1 MNINENYFKDSPENL
16 EKKDIENELKS
27 DIFVVVNSS
36 NRLYENETMWNFK
49 IKFGAEGDRVIKSPV
64 RKMSDNGVTFEG
76 FTYYPWTFEPVTK
89 VDSDGNTYQYEFQSP
104 KNDIIGFKEILC
116 KGDSGCTISQRMKDI
131 RSINVI
137 SLELSRDLT
146 NSIPNFNNILN
157 ISFDE
162 LSGFSNIH
170 SSNNENISFIATLTE
185 STNTTS
191 TYTTI
196 SSMDFKIPINIQNLS
211 VKLTNHDVM
220 FENYDRAELFWIRIN
235 NKNNLELV
243 LNDVPIS
250 FKENHKIILP
260 EKTIL
265 NLENSLTELD
275 YSGGVSVIDGYIKDA
290 MVIVRELDGTV
301 LSKLSTN
308 TNGICMA
315 KFKNGSKILI
325 LTANGGI
332 DTSYNGK
339 NKLEFRALYNPFCK
353 KFKNIQITPIT
364 TLLADYVI
372 YKEKKEK
379 IIRLKVLEDSSDS
392 LRECLNLKNIDTDY
406 IETKNLKAA
415 ITAYRIVNLIYT
427 GNYLLRQFVKN
438 YDNRNSYFSTKLA
451 LSIIDNGLNINTL
464 SHLEVFIKNLMSDS
478 NPPTNLDLEKSKKI
492 SKILK
497 RLLCHNCFDNQD
509 VSFELLGKA
518 SLAFHK
524 DLDTGFSNEE
534 LDYENI
540 VEIREKLDI
549 LSGKEIEPEPKFKMN
564 IIVENIENISIP
576 LKQSIDRVLLILEE
590 SVIKTYKLRTQPLI
604 KIFEKDFDN
613 NYSFSNTFYHLEKKG
628 EIIFNKN
635 FDTKMTNNRFLFNGI
650 ECNVYVPVL
659 LHEIISIIIRRGTA
673 YGDSA
678 YNKEYQSEK
687 RDDILSNELSQN
699 SFISMKTLDLMQAAG
714 YDVNRESIFVHEDW
728 EEKSVNYVSYN
739 LNKLDKSNSMDEK
752 SELKFGELLPLK
764 YHKSIDNTPIFD
776 SKKISNISEILLEIN
791 EDQETFNVILNIRS
805 KLAGYI
811 CLTPNMYIDRVHVYS
826 EKMIRRRVKTGI
838 KNELNLNLSQYFKLI
853 SKNNHILRFEIS
865 FYFGSGSG
873 SASSVECVNTYIVK
887 NSVKW
892 IELSKLK
899 SDDNVV
905 YLKHLEEL
913 EFKEE
918 EEETREYLLIPG
930 EREDD
935 DLIDYEEP
943 VPYEEA
949 LFGIIEGDK
958 IEYDSRNDELGF
970 SKCIVKSLFL
980 EKSNEGHPKNSTSNY
995 YKEHSERIFV
1005 FTWNKMYILN
1015 TFAMTDGH
1023 GTPTLHPPGDGII
1036 EILDNVIDAEYV
1048 WTHTD
1053 DVGGNTFLENGVY
1066 ILCSTK
1072 ILIYWDGDEGKTPT
1086 PISNNDASGTKME
1099 LTDPIHFE
1107 NLQGCSLIKDENILV
1122 VIDNKNLN
1130 STGAIHV
1137 IDVTDKTRMDLIYSV
1152 IDDNLK
1158 GCYRIVCNNKSDSQ
1172 KAYIIS
1178 RSENALI
1185 QVDLNNNYLPTIESK
1200 FTSELLKDPRSIIYI
1215 ENKDLVLLVCYI
1227 SKMVL
1232 VFDVNSSLKLIR
1244 AIATKYNP
1252 LDVAYNLSEDNLGL
1266 TLYISNNSKQNP
1278 ISEIELYD
1286 SSGVLQVYNQ
1296 VTEFKF
1302 TESSQIIY
1310 NNLYY
1315 DKSIKIDSS
1324 GNESEHG
1331 RLFCVSTENNGTVDV
1346 YARAGL
1352 DGSGNS
1358 LDNFKDC
1365 KEDLPELDEIDT
1377 NGEEYKILSINR
1389 DISGNHLL
1397 ELDKQFLDIDGEK
1410 LANMNLV
1417 KANNSRV
1424 ILNKNLQANITI
1436 GLTSQIILDDKKYM

>member
-1 MNINENYFKDSPENL
+1 MNINENYFKNSPENL

-27 DIFVVVNSS
+27 DIFVVVNST

-64 RKMSDNGVTFEG
+64 RKMSDNGITYEG
-76 FTYYPWTFEPVTK
+76 FTYYPWYE
-89 VDSDGNTYQYEFQSP
+89 YEFTPP

-265 NLENSLTELD
+265 NSENSLTELD

-379 IIRLKVLEDSSDS
+379 NIRLKVLEDSSDS

-478 NPPTNLDLEKSKKI
+478 KPPTNLDLEKSKKI

-534 LDYENI
+534 LDYKNI

-613 NYSFSNTFYHLEKKG
+613 NYSFSNSFYHLEKKG

-659 LHEIISIIIRRGTA
+659 LHEIISIIIRRGIA

-739 LNKLDKSNSMDEK
+739 LNKLDKSNSIDEK

-838 KNELNLNLSQYFKLI
+838 KNELNLNLSKYFKLI

-892 IELSKLK
+892 SELSKLE

-935 DLIDYEEP
+935 DLIGYEEP

-1023 GTPTLHPPGDGII
+1023 GTPTFMTTLENNGII

-1048 WTHTD
+1048 WTHKD
-1053 DVGGNTFLENGVY
+1053 DVSGNTFLENGVY

-1072 ILIYWDGDEGKTPT
+1072 ILIYWDGDEGETPT
-1086 PISNNDASGTKME
+1086 PKSNNDASGTKME

-1137 IDVTDKTRMDLIYSV
+1137 IDVTDKTRMNLIYSV

-1302 TESSQIIY
+1302 TESSQRIY

-1315 DKSIKIDSS
+1315 DKSIKVDSN

-1352 DGSGNS
+1352 DDPANS

-1365 KEDLPELDEIDT
+1365 KEDLPEVDEIDT

-1397 ELDKQFLDIDGEK
+1397 ELDKQFLDTEGEK

>member
-1 MNINENYFKDSPENL
+1 MNINEHYFKINPENL
-16 EKKDIENELKS
+16 EKKDIENELKK
-27 DIFVVVNSS
+27 DIYVLINSGD
-36 NRLYENETMWNFK
+36 RLYEKETMWNFK
-49 IKFGAEGDRVIKSPV
+49 IKFGAEGDKIIKSPI
-64 RKMSDNGVTFEG
+64 RKMSDNGITYEG
-76 FTYYPWTFEPVTK
+76 FTYYRWSFDPI
-89 VDSDGNTYQYEFQSP
+89 DGSTPKFTPP
-104 KNDIIGFKEILC
+104 KNDIIGFKEIVC

-131 RSINVI
+131 ININVI

-146 NSIPNFNNILN
+146 DSIPNFNNILN
-157 ISFDE
+157 ISCEE

-170 SSNNENISFIATLTE
+170 SSNNENISFVATLTE

-196 SSMDFKIPINIQNLS
+196 SSMNFKIPLNIQNLS
-211 VKLTNHDVM
+211 LKFTNNDINLK
-220 FENYDRAELFWIRIN
+220 NYDRAELFWIRIN

-243 LNDVPIS
+243 LNNIPSS
-250 FKENHKIILP
+250 FKKDQKIILP
-260 EKTIL
+260 ENTII
-265 NLENSLTELD
+265 NSENSQSQLD
-275 YSGGVSVIDGYIKDA
+275 YDGKLSVIDGYIKDA
-290 MVIVRELDGTV
+290 VVIVRDLDGNV
-301 LSKLSTN
+301 LCKDLSN
-308 TNGICMA
+308 TNGICMT

-325 LTANGGI
+325 LTADGGI
-332 DTSYNGK
+332 DMSYNGK
-339 NKLEFRALYNPFCK
+339 NKLEFRALYNPFIK
-353 KFKNIQITPIT
+353 KFKNVQITPIT

-372 YKEKKEK
+372 YKEKKQK
-379 IIRLKVLEDSSDS
+379 NIRLKVLENSSDD
-392 LRECLNLKNIDTDY
+392 LREALNLKNIDTDY
-406 IETKNLKAA
+406 IQTKNLKAA
-415 ITAYRIVNLIYT
+415 ITAYRIVNLTYT
-427 GNYLLRQFVKN
+427 GNYLLKKFVKN
-438 YDNRNSYFSTKLA
+438 YNSGSSYFSTKLA

-464 SHLEVFIKNLMSDS
+464 SHLEIFIKNLIHNTPRPITHGHLDS
-478 NPPTNLDLEKSKKI
+478 KQLENISLVLKK
-492 SKILK
+492 
-497 RLLCHNCFDNQD
+497 LLCHNCFDNQD

-534 LDYENI
+534 LDYKSI

-576 LKQSIDRVLLILEE
+576 LKESIERVLLILEE
-590 SVIKTYKLRTQPLI
+590 SIIKTYKLRSQPLI

-613 NYSFSNTFYHLEKKG
+613 NYSLSNAFYHLEKKG
-628 EIIFNKN
+628 EIIFNKE
-635 FDTKMTNNRFLFNGI
+635 FDTKMTNNRYLFNGI
-650 ECNVYVPVL
+650 ECSVYVPVL

-714 YDVNRESIFVHEDW
+714 YVVNRESIFVHEDW

-739 LNKLDKSNSMDEK
+739 LNKLDKYLDEK
-752 SELKFGELLPLK
+752 SELIFGERLPLK
-764 YHKSIDNTPIFD
+764 CINSIVNTPIFD
-776 SKKISNISEILLEIN
+776 SKKICKINEILLKIDEH
-791 EDQETFNVILNIRS
+791 EETFNLILNVHS
-805 KLAGYI
+805 KLDGYI
-811 CLTPNMYIDRVHVYS
+811 CLIPNMYIDKIHVYS
-826 EKMIRRRVKTGI
+826 ERLIRTRVKNG
-838 KNELNLNLSQYFKLI
+838 KNIEVNLNLSKNFELI
-853 SKNNHILRFEIS
+853 SNNDHLLKFEIS
-865 FYFGSGSG
+865 FYFGSN
-873 SASSVECVNTYIVK
+873 SSISVKCVNTYIIK

-892 IELSKLK
+892 AKLSKLE

-935 DLIDYEEP
+935 DLIGYEEP

-958 IEYDSRNDELGF
+958 IEYDRHLEQLGL
-970 SKCIVKSLFL
+970 SKFIVKSLFL
-980 EKSNEGHPKNSTSNY
+980 ENYDSIYPSNSSGNESCFKD
-995 YKEHSERIFV
+995 
-1005 FTWNKMYILN
+1005 FTTKMYIFTLN
-1015 TFAMTDGH
+1015 KIAIFNTSFTGLAGRGGMSD
-1023 GTPTLHPPGDGII
+1023 PWIA
-1036 EILDNVIDAEYV
+1036 DNVIDIPENIIDVDYV
-1048 WTHTD
+1048 WTQD
-1053 DVGGNTFLENGVY
+1053 ASGNTFLENGVY
-1066 ILCSTK
+1066 ILCSKK
-1072 ILIYWDGDEGKTPT
+1072 ILIYWDGVEGKEPT
-1086 PISNNDASGTKME
+1086 PISNDASGTKME

-1107 NLQGCSLIKDENILV
+1107 NLQGCSLIKDENLLV

-1137 IDVTDKTRMDLIYSV
+1137 IDVTDKTRMNLIYSV

-1215 ENKDLVLLVCYI
+1215 KNKELVLLVCYI

-1324 GNESEHG
+1324 GNEMEHG
-1331 RLFCVSTENNGTVDV
+1331 RLFCVSAENNGTVDV

-1352 DGSGNS
+1352 DVDNDPNS
-1358 LDNFKDC
+1358 LDYFKDC
-1365 KEDLPELDEIDT
+1365 KEDFQEVDEIDT

-1417 KANNSRV
+1417 KDNNNSV

-1436 GLTSQIILDDKKYM
+1436 GLTSKILLDDKKYM

>member
-1302 TESSQIIY
+1302 TESSQRIY

-1315 DKSIKIDSS
+1315 DKSIKVDSN